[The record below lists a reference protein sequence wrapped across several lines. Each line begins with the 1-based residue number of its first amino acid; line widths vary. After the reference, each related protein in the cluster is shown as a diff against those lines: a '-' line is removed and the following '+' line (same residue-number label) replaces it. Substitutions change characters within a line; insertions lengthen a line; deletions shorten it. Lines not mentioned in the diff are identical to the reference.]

1 LAANPTAS
9 AETRGTVR
17 LTLQSM
23 RGDLARES
31 ENKEGQAFRA
41 EELARIDE
49 FFRDPAKFVPAKPIP
64 SPPGMP
70 IGEEQ

>member
-1 LAANPTAS
+1 
-9 AETRGTVR
+9 
-17 LTLQSM
+17 M

-41 EELARIDE
+41 DELARIDE